1 MSQSYPSISIHI
13 EILQDNLWGE
23 SCKNGEDNSSHRA
36 KAQPEL
42 LMLKIWKN
50 WNLKLRTP
58 VWVDCESDML
68 EVKVL
73 EHLAAVEGGKDVLN
87 DAFLDFKLY
96 QFQILG
102 NILVFNVD
110 CLIKQMQH
118 EYNIKNLIME
128 TELDF

>member
-1 MSQSYPSISIHI
+1 
-13 EILQDNLWGE
+13 
-23 SCKNGEDNSSHRA
+23 
-36 KAQPEL
+36 
-42 LMLKIWKN
+42 
-50 WNLKLRTP
+50 
-58 VWVDCESDML
+58 ML

-110 CLIKQMQH
+110 CLIKQIQH